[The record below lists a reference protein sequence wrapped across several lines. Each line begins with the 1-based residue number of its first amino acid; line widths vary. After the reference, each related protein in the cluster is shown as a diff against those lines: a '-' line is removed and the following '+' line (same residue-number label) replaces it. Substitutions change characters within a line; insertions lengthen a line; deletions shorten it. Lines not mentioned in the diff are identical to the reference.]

1 MTTKSMA
8 SEFEASVENDFRF
21 LKADYGFECSGV
33 RSVDEDPRDSYLLAR
48 FARDHERIDV
58 AWNEV
63 AMSLSILV
71 RLNND
76 ELGRRER
83 YVYFEP
89 FIEFLSKGK
98 VLPIAPQLFPKM
110 TMRSIEA
117 VMRQRSDAFKEGIS
131 SRMASL
137 AEKLREYLATIRT
150 SSTETIRA
158 YHSWYETRT
167 S

>member
-1 MTTKSMA
+1 MTTGTMA
-8 SEFEASVENDFRF
+8 SEFEASIESDFRF
-21 LKADYGFECSGV
+21 LKADYGFECRGV
-33 RSVDEDPRDSYLLAR
+33 RRVDEDPRDSYLLAR
-48 FARDHERIDV
+48 FARDEERIDI
-58 AWNEV
+58 AWNEM

-89 FIEFLSKGK
+89 FIEFVSKGK

-110 TMRSIEA
+110 TMKSIEA

-131 SRMASL
+131 SRMALL
-137 AEKLREYLATIRT
+137 AEKLREYIETIRT
-150 SSTETIRA
+150 SSTETIRG
-158 YHSWYETRT
+158 YHEWYETRT